1 MPEIAVAV
9 SDAERVIRAEGLR
22 KSFGRRTALDGLD
35 LTVRQG
41 QLYGLAGPN
50 GAGKTTLIRTLCG
63 ILRPDEGQAR
73 LLGWR
78 MPSARV
84 RSQLGYMPQDFAVY
98 NDLTVLENL
107 EFFGGLYE
115 LRRAQIRER
124 AEELLALVQ
133 LSDRKRQRVGTLS
146 GGMRRR
152 VSLAI
157 ALLHKPRLAFLDEP
171 TAGVDPKLRRAL
183 WDDFNRLA
191 SQDVTLLVTTHLV
204 EEALRCHIVGFL
216 NAGRLLMQGTP
227 DEILTETGATNL
239 DDAFIVLQERG
250 DLAGGERS

>member
-1 MPEIAVAV
+1 MTDGEHVVQAV
-9 SDAERVIRAEGLR
+9 GLC
-22 KSFGRRTALDGLD
+22 KSFKGRIALDGLD
-35 LTVRQG
+35 ISIAQG

-63 ILRPDEGQAR
+63 ILRPDKGEAS

-78 MPSARV
+78 MPSSRV

-98 NDLTVLENL
+98 DDLSVMANL

-115 LRRAQIRER
+115 LRRAQVRER
-124 AEELLALVQ
+124 AGELLELVK
-133 LSDRKRQRVGTLS
+133 LTDRKNQRVGTLS

-157 ALLHKPRLAFLDEP
+157 SLLHKPRLAFLDEP

-191 SQDVTLLVTTHLV
+191 EQDVTLLVTTHLV
-204 EEALRCHIVGFL
+204 DEALRCHVVGFL
-216 NAGRLLMQGTP
+216 NAGKLLSQGTP
-227 DEILTETGATNL
+227 DEILAETGTSNL
-239 DDAFIVLQERG
+239 DDAFIELQERG
-250 DLAGGERS
+250 EAKS

>member
-1 MPEIAVAV
+1 MPTETVV
-9 SDAERVIRAEGLR
+9 RATGLR
-22 KSFGRRTALDGLD
+22 KAFAKRTALDGLD
-35 LTVRQG
+35 LSVEQG
-41 QLYGLAGPN
+41 CLYGLAGPN

-63 ILRPDEGQAR
+63 ILRPDEGEAH

-78 MPSARV
+78 MPSSRV

-98 NDLTVLENL
+98 DDLSVLQNL

-115 LRRAQIRER
+115 LRRAQVRER
-124 AEELLALVQ
+124 AGELLELVQ
-133 LSDRKRQRVGTLS
+133 LADRKTQRVGTLS

-157 ALLHKPRLAFLDEP
+157 SLLHKPRLAFLDEP

-191 SQDVTLLVTTHLV
+191 EQDVTLIVTTHLV
-204 EEALRCHIVGFL
+204 EEALRCHVVGFL
-216 NAGRLLMQGTP
+216 NAGRLLTQGTP
-227 DEILTETGATNL
+227 DEILAETGASNL

-250 DLAGGERS
+250 EARS

>member
-1 MPEIAVAV
+1 MPTETVV
-9 SDAERVIRAEGLR
+9 RATTLR
-22 KSFGRRTALDGLD
+22 KRFGKRTALDGLSLSVD
-35 LTVRQG
+35 QG
-41 QLYGLAGPN
+41 SLYGLAGPN

-63 ILRPDEGQAR
+63 ILRPDEGEAH
-73 LLGWR
+73 LLGWK

-98 NDLTVLENL
+98 NDLTVLQNL
-107 EFFGGLYE
+107 DFFGGLYE
-115 LRRAQIRER
+115 LRRAQVRER
-124 AEELLALVQ
+124 ARELLELVQ
-133 LSDRKRQRVGTLS
+133 LVDRKRQRVGTLS

-191 SQDVTLLVTTHLV
+191 EQDVTLIVTTHLV

-216 NAGRLLMQGTP
+216 NAGRLLTQGTP
-227 DEILTETGATNL
+227 DQILAETGTTNL

-250 DLAGGERS
+250 QERREARS

>member
-1 MPEIAVAV
+1 MPTETVV
-9 SDAERVIRAEGLR
+9 RATGLR
-22 KSFGRRTALDGLD
+22 KSFGKRTALDGLD
-35 LTVRQG
+35 LSVEQG
-41 QLYGLAGPN
+41 CLYGLAGPN

-63 ILRPDEGQAR
+63 ILRPDEGEAH
-73 LLGWR
+73 LLGWQ

-98 NDLTVLENL
+98 NDLSVLQNL

-115 LRRAQIRER
+115 LRRAQVRER
-124 AEELLALVQ
+124 ADELLDLVQ
-133 LSDRKRQRVGTLS
+133 LADRRKQRVGTLS

-157 ALLHKPRLAFLDEP
+157 SLLHKPRLAFLDEP

-191 SQDVTLLVTTHLV
+191 EQDVTLIVTTHLV
-204 EEALRCHIVGFL
+204 EEALRCHLVGFL
-216 NAGRLLMQGTP
+216 NAGRLLTQGTP
-227 DEILTETGATNL
+227 DEILAETGTSDL

-250 DLAGGERS
+250 QGREEIRS

>member
-1 MPEIAVAV
+1 MSGEQVV
-9 SDAERVIRAEGLR
+9 RAEGLR
-22 KSFGRRTALDGLD
+22 KTFGRRAALDD
-35 LTVRQG
+35 LSLSVSQG
-41 QLYGLAGPN
+41 QLYGLAGSN

-63 ILRPDEGQAR
+63 ILRPDHGEAH

-98 NDLTVLENL
+98 EDLTVLQNL

-124 AEELLALVQ
+124 ANELLDLVQ
-133 LSDRKRQRVGTLS
+133 LSDRKGQRVGTLS

-157 ALLHKPRLAFLDEP
+157 SLLHKPRLIFLDEP
-171 TAGVDPKLRRAL
+171 TAGVDPKLRRTL
-183 WDDFNRLA
+183 WNDFNRLA
-191 SQDVTLLVTTHLV
+191 TEDVTLIVTTHMV
-204 EEALRCHIVGFL
+204 EEVLRCHAVGFL
-216 NAGRLLMQGTP
+216 SAGRLLTEGTP
-227 DEILTETGATNL
+227 DEILAETQTSNL

-250 DLAGGERS
+250 EAKR

>member
-1 MPEIAVAV
+1 MA
-9 SDAERVIRAEGLR
+9 AEQVVRADGLLKRFGKRV
-22 KSFGRRTALDGLD
+22 ALDHLS
-35 LTVRQG
+35 LSVPQG

-63 ILRPDEGQAR
+63 LLRPDEGEAT

-98 NDLTVLENL
+98 DDLSVMQNL
-107 EFFGGLYE
+107 EFFGKLYS

-124 AEELLALVQ
+124 AHELLDLVQ
-133 LSDRKRQRVGTLS
+133 LGDRKRERVGALS

-157 ALLHKPRLAFLDEP
+157 SLLHKPRLAFLDEP
-171 TAGVDPKLRRAL
+171 TAGVDPKLRRSF
-183 WDDFNRLA
+183 WDYFSA
-191 SQDVTLLVTTHLV
+191 MAEQDVTLVVTTHLV
-204 EEALRCHIVGFL
+204 EEALRCHRVGFL
-216 NAGRLLMQGTP
+216 MAGRLLTEGTP
-227 DEILTETGATNL
+227 DEILELTETTNL
-239 DDAFIVLQERG
+239 DDAFIELQDRG
-250 DLAGGERS
+250 EVRS

>member
-1 MPEIAVAV
+1 MP
-9 SDAERVIRAEGLR
+9 AEQVIRAQGLR
-22 KSFGRRTALDGLD
+22 KMYGKRAALDGLS
-35 LTVRQG
+35 LSVGQG

-63 ILRPDEGQAR
+63 LLRADEGEVN

-98 NDLTVLENL
+98 DDLSVMQNL
-107 EFFGGLYE
+107 EFFGQLYS
-115 LRRAQIRER
+115 LRRAQVRER
-124 AEELLALVQ
+124 ANELLDLVQ
-133 LSDRKRQRVGTLS
+133 LTDRRRDRVGTFS

-157 ALLHKPRLAFLDEP
+157 SLLHKPRLAFLDEP
-171 TAGVDPKLRRAL
+171 TAGVDPKLRRSFWDYFNAL
-183 WDDFNRLA
+183 A
-191 SQDVTLLVTTHLV
+191 EEGVTLVVTTHLV
-204 EEALRCHIVGFL
+204 EEAQRCHVVGFL
-216 NAGRLLMQGTP
+216 MAGRLLTQGTP
-227 DEILTETGATNL
+227 DEILAQTGTNNL

-250 DLAGGERS
+250 DVKS